1 MRKAACPL
9 FLSVH
14 DRHQRK
20 GLGCKLVGV
29 LIEIGR
35 EKVIDGIVGQV
46 RTEHQNKLDRV
57 CRHDKIHHAVGS
69 RRICYNFTKAER
81 SMDSRSHGKRPSKRS
96 DQRAGYSVILRR
108 EYGPETSGRNITG
121 THC

>member
-46 RTEHQNKLDRV
+46 RTENQNKLECAGTIR
-57 CRHDKIHHAVGS
+57 
-69 RRICYNFTKAER
+69 FTTQSVPE
-81 SMDSRSHGKRPSKRS
+81 
-96 DQRAGYSVILRR
+96 GY
-108 EYGPETSGRNITG
+108 G
-121 THC
+121 TQFH